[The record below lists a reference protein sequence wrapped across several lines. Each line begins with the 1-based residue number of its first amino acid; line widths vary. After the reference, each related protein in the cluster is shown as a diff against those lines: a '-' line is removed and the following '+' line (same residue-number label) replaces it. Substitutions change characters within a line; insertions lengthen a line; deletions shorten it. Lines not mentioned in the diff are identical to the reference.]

1 VRLAA
6 TAAGLSLYATP
17 QRALLHARMA
27 EALQVGRERAV
38 PGLAP
43 AARRYGPGVR
53 RWADDLAL
61 LGPTAGPGPDR
72 HLSPL
77 AAISLR

>member
-1 VRLAA
+1 MRLAA

-38 PGLAP
+38 AGLAP
-43 AARRYGPGVR
+43 AGRRYGPGSGSGPTTWPCSVPR
-53 RWADDLAL
+53 PVP
-61 LGPTAGPGPDR
+61 GPTAT
-72 HLSPL
+72 
-77 AAISLR
+77 